1 MPPLGTPRPLE
12 LPSITQQVLPNGLK
26 IVLLEDHRQPALWMR
41 LAVPAG
47 SVRDPHDKVGL
58 AQMTAGLLD
67 KGTTSR
73 SEAQIADLI
82 DGLGASLAAG
92 AGDDFITVSAQGLSP
107 YAGTL
112 FSLVADVT
120 LHPIFPQEELDRART
135 RTLNEVTSALSQP
148 GTLMAAALNRVIYGA
163 YPYGDFSSG
172 LPKTLATITRDDV
185 KRFHDTLFVPTGSTL
200 FLVGDITPAQATAM
214 TTAAFGAWAGS
225 EVAPPPSVPA
235 PVAVSS
241 ERPQITLIDRPGS
254 EQTQIGIGLLAGPY
268 RDPNRIVGN
277 VATAILGNGEFE
289 NRLMQ
294 EIRVKRGLTYGV
306 GSGFARHAQAGAF
319 EISTFTKNASTG
331 EVVKLALG
339 EANKMAQESVGAE
352 ELASHKTYL
361 NGAFALSVA
370 TPDGL
375 LARLESAVLFGEG
388 PSDLTA
394 YTDRTSAVT
403 ADQIRALMQDLG
415 LGHAHI
421 VLVGDAKAIGDQ
433 VKPLGDVTIIPV
445 DSVDLQAPDL
455 RSETVAK
462 PAPTSS
468 TEAGKARLAAAVQA
482 FGGDAFLN
490 LKTLRVKGKGELTP
504 PGGQTPTAVTVE
516 ALTITV
522 AAPDQSRVDLT
533 TGLGEVA
540 LAFPGQGAAPWF
552 RLNGSVR
559 DAPRA
564 FAALAELVNPT
575 KLLRDA
581 ARKGYVVTDLPNS
594 ADPKPAGASD
604 SNGLVG
610 FAITDDAGRTTQVYV
625 SSDTNL
631 VRRMVVPGGA
641 NDVVVTLGDYHA
653 ADGVQVPG
661 SLRIDRGKAMM
672 VNFTFDTFTVNPTVE
687 PTLFVRP

>member
-1 MPPLGTPRPLE
+1 

-352 ELASHKTYL
+352 ELASHKPRRT
-361 NGAFALSVA
+361 ACS
-370 TPDGL
+370 
-375 LARLESAVLFGEG
+375 LASNRRCS
-388 PSDLTA
+388 
-394 YTDRTSAVT
+394 
-403 ADQIRALMQDLG
+403 LG
-415 LGHAHI
+415 
-421 VLVGDAKAIGDQ
+421 
-433 VKPLGDVTIIPV
+433 
-445 DSVDLQAPDL
+445 
-455 RSETVAK
+455 R
-462 PAPTSS
+462 
-468 TEAGKARLAAAVQA
+468 
-482 FGGDAFLN
+482 
-490 LKTLRVKGKGELTP
+490 
-504 PGGQTPTAVTVE
+504 
-516 ALTITV
+516 
-522 AAPDQSRVDLT
+522 
-533 TGLGEVA
+533 
-540 LAFPGQGAAPWF
+540 
-552 RLNGSVR
+552 
-559 DAPRA
+559 
-564 FAALAELVNPT
+564 
-575 KLLRDA
+575 
-581 ARKGYVVTDLPNS
+581 
-594 ADPKPAGASD
+594 
-604 SNGLVG
+604 
-610 FAITDDAGRTTQVYV
+610 GR
-625 SSDTNL
+625 
-631 VRRMVVPGGA
+631 P
-641 NDVVVTLGDYHA
+641 
-653 ADGVQVPG
+653 
-661 SLRIDRGKAMM
+661 I
-672 VNFTFDTFTVNPTVE
+672 
-687 PTLFVRP
+687 